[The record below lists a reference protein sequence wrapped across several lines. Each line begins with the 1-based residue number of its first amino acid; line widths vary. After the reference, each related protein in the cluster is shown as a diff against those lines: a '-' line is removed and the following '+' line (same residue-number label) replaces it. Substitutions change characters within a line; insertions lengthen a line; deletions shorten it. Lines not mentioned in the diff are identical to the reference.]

1 MAHPET
7 DASFIIGVDTH
18 KHTHT
23 ASIVDTRGAEL
34 QAIELPADGKGYA
47 RMLTFAR
54 QHASGARIWAIE
66 GAGGYGRGLASHLI
80 DEGERVIEIDRPKRP
95 ARRNGEK
102 TDVLDATRAARECLA
117 RGEATEL
124 RGRGHREALRAILR
138 TREGAVR
145 VRTQAFNHLQALVTT
160 APETLRAKLRGLK
173 PQPLAQRCAKL
184 RIAATHTDEQRGTI
198 IALRATARRIQ
209 SLNDEIKELDAEL
222 EPLVRAL
229 ASTLLREQGIGP
241 VNAAEMVCAWSH
253 PGRVR
258 SEAAF
263 AKLAGVAPI
272 PASSGQTVRHR
283 LNRCGDRKLNRA
295 IHGAVLVRWVHHQ
308 ETRRYVERR
317 RAEGKT
323 DREIRGCLKR
333 FLARRVFKL
342 LETRRKSLPGG
353 ALI

>member
-1 MAHPET
+1 
-7 DASFIIGVDTH
+7 
-18 KHTHT
+18 
-23 ASIVDTRGAEL
+23 
-34 QAIELPADGKGYA
+34 
-47 RMLTFAR
+47 MLTFAR

-80 DEGERVIEIDRPKRP
+80 DGGERVIEIDRPKRP
-95 ARRNGEK
+95 ARRNGAK

-229 ASTLLREQGIGP
+229 ASTLLREQGSDRSTRP
-241 VNAAEMVCAWSH
+241 RWCA
-253 PGRVR
+253 PGRTGTRAFR
-258 SEAAF
+258 SR
-263 AKLAGVAPI
+263 I
-272 PASSGQTVRHR
+272 R
-283 LNRCGDRKLNRA
+283 
-295 IHGAVLVRWVHHQ
+295 
-308 ETRRYVERR
+308 ETRRSRSDPRIVRPNSPPPPQPMRRPQAQPCDPQCRPRSLGPPPRDPTLCRTQARR
-317 RAEGKT
+317 RE
-323 DREIRGCLKR
+323 DRPRD
-333 FLARRVFKL
+333 
-342 LETRRKSLPGG
+342 
-353 ALI
+353 